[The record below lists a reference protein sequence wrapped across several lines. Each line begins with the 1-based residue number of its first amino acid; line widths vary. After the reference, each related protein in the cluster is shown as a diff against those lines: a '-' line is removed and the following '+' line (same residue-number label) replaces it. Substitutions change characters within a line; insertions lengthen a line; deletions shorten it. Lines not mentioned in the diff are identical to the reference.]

1 MSERHIDFAGLI
13 SLPSFLEKMKTKS
26 QEHLNVFFGVYLSI
40 NIENFTNNNKLLFC
54 QLSKLLKSYVSY
66 KLALVNY
73 QSVWTLIV
81 SNHRLRR

>member
-1 MSERHIDFAGLI
+1 MSERHFDFAGLI

-73 QSVWTLIV
+73 QSVWTLIAIIIV
-81 SNHRLRR
+81 

>member
-1 MSERHIDFAGLI
+1 MSETAFDFAGLKYVLL
-13 SLPSFLEKMKTKS
+13 SQNPRTLEC
-26 QEHLNVFFGVYLSI
+26 VFSCIQI
-40 NIENFTNNNKLLFC
+40 NEYFENFTNNNKLLFC

-81 SNHRLRR
+81 NNHRLRR

>member
-1 MSERHIDFAGLI
+1 MSETAFDFAGLI

-54 QLSKLLKSYVSY
+54 QLSKLLKSNNSS
-66 KLALVNY
+66 KLSLQNH
-73 QSVWTLIV
+73 QSV
-81 SNHRLRR
+81 

>member
-1 MSERHIDFAGLI
+1 MFVL
-13 SLPSFLEKMKTKS
+13 KT
-26 QEHLNVFFGVYLSI
+26 

-81 SNHRLRR
+81 NNHRLRR